1 MSVAVGIDVAKEV
14 HWAAVKVA
22 ETGAV
27 LASHAVDN
35 MPTGIAE
42 LLDEIRCAESEHG
55 SVTVGVDVVGG
66 IAALLVVMLVDAG
79 FTVVHVPGLA
89 VNRAR
94 QGTAGG
100 EHKSDPKDAAV
111 IADQVRSRNDL
122 RTLTR
127 GREDDVELRLL
138 VGRRRDI
145 VDDQIRRAVRLRD
158 LLVSINPGLERVVD
172 ITSKTGM
179 WLLTRY
185 VTAGEIRAAGQR
197 RLVAHLHK
205 AGGRG
210 IRQKV
215 IAALAEAAVNAAHTQ
230 RIAVPGEATAARL
243 IRDLANEMLAARAQL
258 ADIDSEIE
266 RVLDRHPDAALI
278 RSLPGMGAVLTAEF
292 LAITGGIDR
301 FPTPDKLAAAA
312 GLAPVL
318 KQSGKVRYLQHATAY
333 NRDLRR
339 VFYHSAFSAIS
350 CDPASKAY
358 YQRKRAERKGH
369 RKAVLTLARRRVN
382 VLHAILRTRHPYT
395 PAHVAA

>member
-197 RLVAHLHK
+197 RLVAHLH
-205 AGGRG
+205 RP
-210 IRQKV
+210 
-215 IAALAEAAVNAAHTQ
+215 EAV
-230 RIAVPGEATAARL
+230 
-243 IRDLANEMLAARAQL
+243 
-258 ADIDSEIE
+258 
-266 RVLDRHPDAALI
+266 
-278 RSLPGMGAVLTAEF
+278 
-292 LAITGGIDR
+292 
-301 FPTPDKLAAAA
+301 
-312 GLAPVL
+312 
-318 KQSGKVRYLQHATAY
+318 AY
-333 NRDLRR
+333 
-339 VFYHSAFSAIS
+339 
-350 CDPASKAY
+350 
-358 YQRKRAERKGH
+358 
-369 RKAVLTLARRRVN
+369 ARR
-382 VLHAILRTRHPYT
+382 
-395 PAHVAA
+395 